1 MFCPLPLDFIVRG
14 FYIVFIDKAALTIT
28 LRPHQERIIDRLQ
41 NYNKGQVIVPT
52 GGGKTLTMIMDAKS
66 SMDRC
71 NSGVT
76 TVVVAPRILLAEQL
90 CSEFM
95 EVIDPNNS
103 DPYLHV
109 MHVHSGETHY
119 VSTTK
124 ADKIHLYANCART
137 MGENVIIFTSYNSL
151 QRIVDA
157 DIEVNTIYFDEAH
170 NSVKRNFFPA
180 TEYFAEN
187 ADRCYF
193 YTATPKHSLTPKKP
207 GMNWS
212 VYGQVLANIPA
223 PELVEGGY
231 ILPPKVVV
239 KQLPLIK
246 GRKVMYADDCDNLL
260 ETLDNCKSVNVVDGL
275 VDGSSNL
282 SKVLICARTTKQI
295 VNLLTHSD
303 FCSELYQRGYSWMTI
318 TSKTGAIIDGKKV
331 DREKFF
337 ETLNTWGKDP
347 EKKFVVIHH
356 SILSEGINVSG
367 LEAVIF
373 MRNMDYI
380 GISQSIGRVIRL
392 GSTEKTFGLVCIP
405 TYDTVGISTARK
417 VQAVVDV
424 VFNQGQPAIS
434 EIRR

>member
-1 MFCPLPLDFIVRG
+1 
-14 FYIVFIDKAALTIT
+14 LTIT
-28 LRPHQERIIDRLQ
+28 LRPHQQRIIDRLQ

-52 GGGKTLTMIMDAKS
+52 GGGKTLTMILDTQRRHDS
-66 SMDRC
+66 IT
-71 NSGVT
+71 NGTT

-90 CSEFM
+90 CSEFL
-95 EVIDPNNS
+95 EVIDTANT
-103 DPYLHV
+103 HI
-109 MHVHSGETHY
+109 MHVHSGETHHY
-119 VSTTK
+119 SSTK
-124 ADKIHLYANCART
+124 ADKIHMFANTART
-137 MGENVIIFTSYNSL
+137 AGENVVIFTSYNSL

-170 NSVKRNFFPA
+170 NSVKKNFYPA
-180 TEYFAEN
+180 TEFFLEN
-187 ADRCYF
+187 ADRAYC

-212 VYGQVLANIPA
+212 VYGQVLVNVPA

-239 KQLPLIK
+239 KQLPMVK
-246 GRKVMYADDCDNLL
+246 GRKVVFAEDADNLL
-260 ETLDNCKSVNVVDGL
+260 ETIDENGI
-275 VDGSSNL
+275 
-282 SKVLICARTTKQI
+282 SKTLICARTTKQI
-295 VNLLTHSD
+295 VGLLSQSD
-303 FCSELYQRGYSWMTI
+303 FCSQLADRGYSWMTI

-331 DREKFF
+331 NREEFF
-337 ETLNTWGKDP
+337 NTLNTWGKDAT
-347 EKKFVVIHH
+347 KKFVVIHH

-392 GSTEKTFGLVCIP
+392 GGKEKTFGLVCVP
-405 TYDTVGISTARK
+405 TYDSVGISTARK

-424 VFNQGQPAIS
+424 VFNQGMPAIS

>member
-1 MFCPLPLDFIVRG
+1 MGVSVL
-14 FYIVFIDKAALTIT
+14 YIIYIDRTALTIT
-28 LRPHQERIIDRLQ
+28 LRPHQQRVTDRMLA
-41 NYNKGQVIVPT
+41 YNKGQIIVPT
-52 GGGKTLTMIMDAKS
+52 GGGKTLTMIMDTQRRH
-66 SMDRC
+66 DVI
-71 NSGVT
+71 NNGTT

-95 EVIDPNNS
+95 EVIDPHNS

-119 VSTTK
+119 TSTTK
-124 ADKIHLYANCART
+124 AEKIHLYANCARS
-137 MGENVIIFTSYNSL
+137 MGENCIIFTTYHSL
-151 QRIVDA
+151 HRVMEA
-157 DIEVNTIYFDEAH
+157 DIEVNNIYFDEA
-170 NSVKRNFFPA
+170 
-180 TEYFAEN
+180 
-187 ADRCYF
+187 
-193 YTATPKHSLTPKKP
+193 HSLTPKKP

-212 VYGQVLANIPA
+212 VYGQVLVNVPA

-239 KQLPLIK
+239 KQLPVIK
-246 GRKVMYADDCDNLL
+246 GRKVMYAEDADNLL
-260 ETLDNCKSVNVVDGL
+260 ETIDDNNIDKT
-275 VDGSSNL
+275 
-282 SKVLICARTTKQI
+282 LICARTTKQI
-295 VNLLTHSD
+295 MGLISQSD
-303 FCSELYQRGYSWMTI
+303 FCLEIAKRGYSWMTI

-331 DREKFF
+331 NREEFF
-337 ETLNTWGKDP
+337 NTLNTWGKDSN
-347 EKKFVVIHH
+347 KKFVVIHH
-356 SILSEGINVSG
+356 SILSEGINVNG

-405 TYDTVGISTARK
+405 TYDTVGISTAKK

>member
-1 MFCPLPLDFIVRG
+1 ML
-14 FYIVFIDKAALTIT
+14 T
-28 LRPHQERIIDRLQ
+28 LRPHQDRILDRMLA
-41 NYNKGQVIVPT
+41 YNKGQMIVPT
-52 GGGKTLTMIMDAKS
+52 GGGKTLTMIVDTQRRH
-66 SMDRC
+66 DVI
-71 NSGVT
+71 NNGTT

-137 MGENVIIFTSYNSL
+137 MGENVIIFTTYNSL
-151 QRIVDA
+151 HRIMEA

-170 NSVKRNFFPA
+170 NSVKKNFFPA
-180 TEYFAEN
+180 TEFFLEN
-187 ADRCYF
+187 ADRAYC

-212 VYGQVLANIPA
+212 VYGQVLVNVPA
-223 PELVEGGY
+223 PELVDGGY

-239 KQLPLIK
+239 KQLPVVK
-246 GRKVMYADDCDNLL
+246 GRKVMYAEDSDNLL
-260 ETLDNCKSVNVVDGL
+260 ETIDDNNIDKT
-275 VDGSSNL
+275 
-282 SKVLICARTTKQI
+282 LICARTTKQI
-295 VNLLTHSD
+295 VGLLSQSD
-303 FCSELYQRGYSWMTI
+303 FCLQLAERGYSWMTI

-331 DREKFF
+331 NREEFF
-337 ETLNTWGKDP
+337 NTLNTWGKDP

-356 SILSEGINVSG
+356 SILSEGINVNG

-405 TYDTVGISTARK
+405 TYDTVGISTAKK

>member
-1 MFCPLPLDFIVRG
+1 MFIKETRMTL
-14 FYIVFIDKAALTIT
+14 T
-28 LRPHQERIIDRLQ
+28 LRPHQQRILDRMLA
-41 NYNKGQVIVPT
+41 YNKGQMIVPT
-52 GGGKTLTMIMDAKS
+52 GGGKTLTMILDTKRRH
-66 SMDRC
+66 DVI
-71 NSGVT
+71 NNGTT

-109 MHVHSGETHY
+109 MHVHSGETHH

-137 MGENVIIFTSYNSL
+137 MGENVIIFTTYNSL
-151 QRIVDA
+151 HRIMEA

-180 TEYFAEN
+180 TEHFSEVSE
-187 ADRCYF
+187 RSYF
-193 YTATPKHSLTPKKP
+193 YTATPKHSLTVKKP
-207 GMNWS
+207 GMNWGH
-212 VYGQVLANIPA
+212 VYGQVLVNVPA

-239 KQLPLIK
+239 KKLDLVK
-246 GRKVMYADDCDNLL
+246 GRKVMYAEDCDNLL
-260 ETLDNCKSVNVVDGL
+260 ETIDDNNIDKT
-275 VDGSSNL
+275 
-282 SKVLICARTTKQI
+282 LICARTTKQI
-295 VNLLTHSD
+295 VGLLSQSD
-303 FCSELYQRGYSWMTI
+303 FCMQLAERGYSWMTI

-331 DREKFF
+331 NREEFF
-337 ETLNTWGKDP
+337 NTLNTWGKDP

-405 TYDTVGISTARK
+405 TYDTVGISTAKK

>member
-1 MFCPLPLDFIVRG
+1 MLAYD
-14 FYIVFIDKAALTIT
+14 
-28 LRPHQERIIDRLQ
+28 
-41 NYNKGQVIVPT
+41 KGQVIVPT
-52 GGGKTLTMIMDAKS
+52 GGGKTLTMILDTQ
-66 SMDRC
+66 RRH
-71 NSGVT
+71 NVINNGTT

-95 EVIDPNNS
+95 EIVDTA
-103 DPYLHV
+103 YTHV

-119 VSTTK
+119 FSTTK
-124 ADKIHLYANCART
+124 SEKIALFNNVART
-137 MGENVIIFTSYNSL
+137 AGENVIIFTTYHSL
-151 QRIVDA
+151 HRVVDA

-170 NSVKRNFFPA
+170 NSVQRHFFPA
-180 TEYFAEN
+180 TEFFAEN

-212 VYGQVLANIPA
+212 VYGQVIANVPA
-223 PELVEGGY
+223 PELVEQGY
-231 ILPPKVVV
+231 ILPPKVVI
-239 KQLPLIK
+239 KKLDIIK
-246 GRKVMYADDCDNLL
+246 GRKVMYAEDSDNLL
-260 ETLDNCKSVNVVDGL
+260 ETIDDNKID
-275 VDGSSNL
+275 
-282 SKVLICARTTKQI
+282 KTLICARTTKQI
-295 VNLLTHSD
+295 MGLISQSD
-303 FCSELYQRGYSWMTI
+303 FCVQLYRRGYSWMAI

-331 DREKFF
+331 DREEFF
-337 ETLNTWGKDP
+337 NTLNTWGKDP
-347 EKKFVVIHH
+347 SKKFVCIHH
-356 SILSEGINVSG
+356 SILSEGINVKG

-392 GSTEKTFGLVCIP
+392 GAESKTFGLVCVP
-405 TYDTVGISTARK
+405 TYDSVGISTARK

>member
-1 MFCPLPLDFIVRG
+1 MTVI
-14 FYIVFIDKAALTIT
+14 
-28 LRPHQERIIDRLQ
+28 LRPHQDRILDRMLA
-41 NYNKGQVIVPT
+41 YNKGQMIVPT
-52 GGGKTLTMIMDAKS
+52 GGGKTLTMIVDTQRRHDVIK
-66 SMDRC
+66 
-71 NSGVT
+71 NGTT

-109 MHVHSGETHY
+109 MHVHSGETHH

-137 MGENVIIFTSYNSL
+137 MGENVIIFTTYNSL
-151 QRIVDA
+151 HRVMEA

-170 NSVKRNFFPA
+170 NSVKKNFFPA
-180 TEYFAEN
+180 TEFFAEN

-193 YTATPKHSLTPKKP
+193 YTATPKHSLTVKKP
-207 GMNWS
+207 GMNWGY
-212 VYGQVLANIPA
+212 VYGQVLVNVPA

-246 GRKVMYADDCDNLL
+246 GRKVMYAEDADNLL
-260 ETLDNCKSVNVVDGL
+260 ETIDDNNINKT
-275 VDGSSNL
+275 
-282 SKVLICARTTKQI
+282 LICARTTKQI
-295 VNLLTHSD
+295 VGLLSQSD
-303 FCSELYQRGYSWMTI
+303 FCVELAQRGYSWMTI

-331 DREKFF
+331 NREEFF
-337 ETLNTWGKDP
+337 NTLNTWGKDP

-392 GSTEKTFGLVCIP
+392 GGSEKTFGLVCIP

-417 VQAVVDV
+417 VQSVVDV
-424 VFNQGQPAIS
+424 VFNQGMPAIS

>member
-1 MFCPLPLDFIVRG
+1 MV
-14 FYIVFIDKAALTIT
+14 T
-28 LRPHQERIIDRLQ
+28 LRPHQQQILDRMLA
-41 NYNKGQVIVPT
+41 YNKGQVIVPT
-52 GGGKTLTMIMDAKS
+52 GGGKTMCMIMDTKNRHDS
-66 SMDRC
+66 I
-71 NSGVT
+71 NNGTT

-137 MGENVIIFTSYNSL
+137 MGENVIIFTTYNSL
-151 QRIVDA
+151 HRIMEA
-157 DIEVNTIYFDEAH
+157 DIEVNNIYFDEAH
-170 NSVKRNFFPA
+170 NSVKKNFFPA

-246 GRKVMYADDCDNLL
+246 GRKVMYAEDADNLL
-260 ETLDNCKSVNVVDGL
+260 ETIDDNNI
-275 VDGSSNL
+275 
-282 SKVLICARTTKQI
+282 SKTLICARTTKQI
-295 VNLLTHSD
+295 VGLLSQSD
-303 FCSELYQRGYSWMTI
+303 FCTELYQRGYSWMTI

-347 EKKFVVIHH
+347 EKKFVCIHH

-392 GSTEKTFGLVCIP
+392 GSTEKTFGLVCVP
-405 TYDTVGISTARK
+405 TYDSVGITTARK
-417 VQAVVDV
+417 VQAVVDT
-424 VFNQGQPAIS
+424 VFNLGQPAIS

>member
-1 MFCPLPLDFIVRG
+1 M
-14 FYIVFIDKAALTIT
+14 IT
-28 LRPHQERIIDRLQ
+28 LRPHQERINDRMLA
-41 NYNKGQVIVPT
+41 YNKGQIIVPT
-52 GGGKTLTMIMDAKS
+52 GGGKTLTMIVDTKRRH
-66 SMDRC
+66 DVI
-71 NSGVT
+71 NNGTT

-109 MHVHSGETHY
+109 LHVHSGETHH

-137 MGENVIIFTSYNSL
+137 MGENVIIFTTYHSL
-151 QRIVDA
+151 HRVMEA

-170 NSVKRNFFPA
+170 NSVQRNFFPA
-180 TEYFAEN
+180 TEFFAAE

-193 YTATPKHSLTPKKP
+193 YTATPKHSLTVSKP
-207 GMNWS
+207 GMNDGS
-212 VYGQVLANIPA
+212 VYGQVLVNVPA
-223 PELVEGGY
+223 PELVEQGY

-246 GRKVMYADDCDNLL
+246 GRKVMYAEDADNLL
-260 ETLDNCKSVNVVDGL
+260 ETIDDNNIDKT
-275 VDGSSNL
+275 
-282 SKVLICARTTKQI
+282 LICARSTKQMVGLI
-295 VNLLTHSD
+295 SQSD
-303 FCSELYQRGYSWMTI
+303 FVMQLQERGYSWMMI
-318 TSKTGAIIDGKKV
+318 TSKTGAIIDGQKV

-337 ETLNTWGKDP
+337 DTLNAWGKDAD
-347 EKKFVVIHH
+347 KKFVCIHH
-356 SILSEGINVSG
+356 SILSEGINVNG

-392 GSTEKTFGLVCIP
+392 GADTKTFGLVCIP
-405 TYDTVGISTARK
+405 TYDSVGISTARK

-424 VFNQGQPAIS
+424 VFNQGQPAVS